1 MNTIKTFTSFTTS
14 NCYVVQPDPQ
24 IDICYVID
32 LPPDVEPAIEYIKDR
47 NLSVG
52 GYLLTH
58 GHYDHALGASKVD
71 GNIYLNMDD
80 EFLARNPQEQL
91 SQFTNEELLIEEYKG
106 PLLNIESFAN
116 DVVKVY
122 KNPGHT
128 KGSISYEFVEV
139 GVVFTGDFV
148 FSQGIGRTDLF
159 SGSYEEMKNSVN
171 NVFLSFDK
179 GLEVF
184 PGHGDSDTVSNIL
197 NYNDYLKEFIDD

>member
-1 MNTIKTFTSFTTS
+1 MSTIKKFTSFTTS
-14 NCYVVQPDPQ
+14 NCYVVVPNEKEDV
-24 IDICYVID
+24 CFVVD
-32 LPPDVEPAIEYIKDR
+32 LPPDIEPALEYIKSK

-58 GHYDHALGASKVD
+58 GHYDHALGVPKVD
-71 GNIYLNMDD
+71 GNIYINMDD

-91 SQFTNEELLIEEYKG
+91 SQFTNSELLIEEYKG
-106 PLLNIESFAN
+106 LH
-116 DVVKVY
+116 

-128 KGSISYEFVEV
+128 KGSVSYEFQDL

-148 FSQGIGRTDLF
+148 FAEGIGRTDLF
-159 SGSYEEMKNSVN
+159 SGSNIEMKDSINRI
-171 NVFLSFDK
+171 FLSFDK
-179 GLEVF
+179 NIHVF